1 MTDVIT
7 TQDAQYA
14 FDIVKAICTEV
25 GPGIPASPQERERA
39 YMIKKELEAHLGTE
53 NVVVEEFTL
62 APDGFL
68 TPYPGVVCMSLAV
81 LLNISMEY
89 TTGIVPWITAIAA
102 LVFSIITPTLFI
114 LQFVLCR
121 EVIDPLLPKK
131 RSLNVIG
138 TLRKP
143 GTGEVKRLLILSGHH
158 DSAPENTWL
167 RLTGYGF
174 FFLSATFFIGSITLV
189 GMCLIQLVGLV
200 IGSETVIHFGTL
212 GWVLLVYPIVPSI
225 IYALFFTRGR
235 KNGGNVPGA
244 VDNLSACGV
253 TVAMCRFLVKNPS
266 FIPDNTE
273 IRFISFGSEEAG
285 ARGSKRYV
293 ERHLDALKRPDA
305 RLLNYEMIAYP
316 EIAIIT
322 SDVGGVKHCAEMVK
336 GVISAAERAGVPYKV
351 ARAAN
356 IGGATDAGP
365 FSQAG
370 LKATTLIPFKTP
382 QQLVAFYHQDR
393 DTPEFLTIEP
403 LLNVLK
409 ITFEWIQNGGK

>member
-1 MTDVIT
+1 
-7 TQDAQYA
+7 
-14 FDIVKAICTEV
+14 
-25 GPGIPASPQERERA
+25 
-39 YMIKKELEAHLGTE
+39 
-53 NVVVEEFTL
+53 
-62 APDGFL
+62 
-68 TPYPGVVCMSLAV
+68 
-81 LLNISMEY
+81 
-89 TTGIVPWITAIAA
+89 
-102 LVFSIITPTLFI
+102 
-114 LQFVLCR
+114 
-121 EVIDPLLPKK
+121 VIDPLLPQKG
-131 RSLNVIG
+131 SLNVIG

-143 GTGEVKRLLILSGHH
+143 GTREVKRLLILSGHH

-174 FFLSATFFIGSITLV
+174 FFLSATFFIGLITLV

-293 ERHLDALKRPDA
+293 ERHLDELKRPDA

-393 DTPEFLTIEP
+393 DTPEVLSIEA

-409 ITFEWIQNGGK
+409 LTFEWIRNDGE